1 MNNGKSGWDLTMWQS
16 IIRVLR
22 LPQIEFYT
30 TFKDPIVLTCQLYTK
45 MTTINQIKRIWN
57 WDKISAIQFEG
68 KCVESSVPRKKD
80 ILCTI
85 LNTLTF
91 QRPFIRQIL
100 KNTYVYC
107 LPPK

>member
-1 MNNGKSGWDLTMWQS
+1 
-16 IIRVLR
+16 
-22 LPQIEFYT
+22 
-30 TFKDPIVLTCQLYTK
+30 

-68 KCVESSVPRKKD
+68 KCVESSVPRKKN

-100 KNTYVYC
+100 KNTYIVYPQNNGS
-107 LPPK
+107 LKHIKSNYYFM